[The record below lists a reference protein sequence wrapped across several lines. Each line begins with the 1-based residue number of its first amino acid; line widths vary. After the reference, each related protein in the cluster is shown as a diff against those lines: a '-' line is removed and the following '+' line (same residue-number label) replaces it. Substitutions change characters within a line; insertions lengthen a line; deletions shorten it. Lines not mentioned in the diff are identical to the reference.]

1 MPRRNGSRGSNRQAK
16 QPDRLTARNNGVFA
30 VRRTLAKESH
40 ETLADFTRDFS
51 NLVHGN
57 ARVFELRSLSATVIS
72 LSRFSERQIKKGPST
87 KSIYDSVE
95 SHTDSLNAR
104 IGELALYGSNKKL
117 LFALCLD
124 SDDLIKEE
132 AEFDRIYEMRTGGR
146 LDKDINSEDGYSPH
160 LSVAL
165 IYNDYVEYYQQD
177 AVLAALNEKECLQS
191 IVGEHIVL
199 GPPPP
204 FPDYSRHA

>member
-51 NLVHGN
+51 DLVHGN
-57 ARVFELRSLSATVIS
+57 ARVFELSSLSATVIS
-72 LSRFSERQIKKGPST
+72 LSRFSEHQIKKGPST

-95 SHTDSLNAR
+95 SCPYSLNAR

-117 LFALCLD
+117 LFALRLD

-132 AEFDRIYEMRTGGR
+132 AEFGRIYEMRTGGR

-177 AVLAALNEKECLQS
+177 AVLAALNEKECLKS